1 MTLYCGVEW
10 GGGTRIQY
18 TTKTKGGGGGGLCV
32 CGGGWGVVCVWG
44 GGEGSSQ

>member
-18 TTKTKGGGGGGLCV
+18 TTKTKGGGGGGGD
-32 CGGGWGVVCVWG
+32 GGLCVWG
-44 GGEGSSQ
+44 GMGSSQ